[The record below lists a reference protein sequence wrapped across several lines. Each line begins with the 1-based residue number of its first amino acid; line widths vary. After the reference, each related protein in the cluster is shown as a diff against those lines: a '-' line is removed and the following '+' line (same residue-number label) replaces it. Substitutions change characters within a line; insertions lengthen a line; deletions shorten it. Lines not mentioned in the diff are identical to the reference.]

1 MSSPPLIPQPLGES
15 LPPQDSNA
23 ISVSM
28 PDWAHVVGYEEGLPE
43 VIDAMACGY
52 PRFFRHPK
60 VVELTAFVQA
70 QSFPQDDPQ
79 EWELMPIP
87 TKDVAE
93 RLRRFLVDSSRSAGV
108 KSEDVSVH
116 LIQQLVHVV
125 RFPHSLQKTAAQ
137 FWQHSGEIVSSRHA
151 EKLLKVLKT
160 GEGTAPALGQTEDH
174 LALKK
179 RVGELYLKGD
189 NVQDKVAIYPTG
201 MAAIFACV
209 RLLQKFRG
217 TECKSILVG
226 FPYVD
231 TLKILQRQEW
241 CSQGVYFFP
250 TVGEKEKKEV
260 EEIVTREKVLGIFTE
275 FPGNPLLS
283 MADLK
288 WLAKLAHDNGTA
300 LVVDDTVAS
309 YNVNT
314 MFHGCADLVAT
325 SLSKIFCGKG
335 NTMGGSVVLNPA
347 SPIAEELGMLFDAE
361 TDSYIVDDD
370 VETLLETSK
379 DLGERLIKTN
389 ATTAEIVQRLQKHPL
404 VKEVYYPTLSG
415 AETLYDPFLV
425 PSELEG
431 KPRYGPLFSI
441 VLPGGLEPAKA
452 FYDTLT
458 IAKGPSLGT
467 NFSLCCPYS
476 LLAHYNE
483 LDFVESCGVDRH
495 LIRISI
501 GQEDIEVIWND
512 FEKAFAAASAFI
524 SSGATIK

>member
-1 MSSPPLIPQPLGES
+1 
-15 LPPQDSNA
+15 
-23 ISVSM
+23 M
-28 PDWAHVVGYEEGLPE
+28 PDWSHVVGYEEDLPE
-43 VIDAMACGY
+43 VLNAMACGY
-52 PRFFRHPK
+52 PRFFRHPR
-60 VVELTAFVQA
+60 VVELTALI
-70 QSFPQDDPQ
+70 QSQNFPQDDP
-79 EWELMPIP
+79 ETWEMMPIP

-93 RLRRFLVDSSRSAGV
+93 RLQRFLVDSSRNIGV
-108 KSEDVSVH
+108 K
-116 LIQQLVHVV
+116 
-125 RFPHSLQKTAAQ
+125 TQ

-160 GEGTAPALGQTEDH
+160 GEGAAPALGQTESH
-174 LALKK
+174 SALKK

-189 NVQDKVAIYPTG
+189 NIEDKVALYPTG

-217 TECKSILVG
+217 KECKSILVG

-241 CSQGVYFFP
+241 CAQGVYFFP
-250 TVGEKEKKEV
+250 TVGEKEKKQV
-260 EEIVTREKVLGIFTE
+260 EEIVAREKVLGIFTE

-288 WLAKLAHDNGTA
+288 WLAKLAHGNGTA

-314 MFHGCADLVAT
+314 MYHGCADLVAT
-325 SLSKIFCGKG
+325 SLSKIFSGTS
-335 NTMGGSVVLNPA
+335 NVMAGSVVLNPA
-347 SPIAEELGMLFDAE
+347 SPIATELGALFDPEA
-361 TDSYIVDDD
+361 DSFIVEDD
-370 VETLLETSK
+370 VKSLLETSE
-379 DLGERLIKTN
+379 DLAARLSKTN
-389 ATTAEIVQRLQKHPL
+389 ATTAEIVERLQKHPL
-404 VKEVYYPTLSG
+404 IKDIYYPTLSG
-415 AETLYDPFLV
+415 AESLYDPFLV
-425 PSELEG
+425 PSESEG

-441 VLPGGLEPAKA
+441 LLSGGLEPAEA
-452 FYDTLT
+452 FYNTLT

-476 LLAHYNE
+476 VLAHYNE

-512 FEKAFAAASAFI
+512 FEKALAAANAI
-524 SSGATIK
+524 ITSGATTK